1 MNRPGVEDILPL
13 SPLQQGLLFHAV
25 YDEAS
30 DDIYTVQL
38 VLDIEGPLNAD
49 RMRQAAAAL
58 LQRHPNLR
66 SAFLYEK
73 FDEPVQVIPREV
85 ALPWTETDLSG
96 LAAKERQAEWER
108 WLAEDRMRR
117 FDLKRPPLLRFTL
130 VTLAPGEYRLVFTN
144 HHILLD
150 GWSMPVLLTELF
162 ELYGTGGD
170 ASAMPR
176 VTPYREYLGWL
187 AKQDRAAADAAW
199 KQVFRGIE
207 EPSLVAPVSRGRSHD
222 LPERVSAALST
233 ELTTALV
240 AQSRAEGRTL
250 NSLLQTA
257 WATVLGQLT
266 GRDDVVF
273 GMAVSGRPA
282 HIPGIESMVGLFINT
297 LPVRVTL
304 DPTETF
310 GALADRL
317 QSEQA
322 ALTAYHHVSL
332 TDIQQ
337 IAGVGDLFDTCIV
350 LENYP
355 VDTADLKLPGE
366 GLSITGFDARDASHY
381 TAVLTAVPGERMQV
395 RLDYRGDVFDT
406 ATAQDVLD
414 RFVALLQKI
423 GDQDPRPVGQVDLL
437 TERSRHQVLVEWNDF
452 RRDVDPVTFHG
463 IVENHAVRTP
473 EATAISSTDVTFRY
487 EEFNERAN
495 QLAHLLIERGVGRE
509 QIVALALP
517 RSVDIAVAQ
526 LAVMKAGAAYLP
538 VDPDYPADRISY
550 ILDDAAPALL
560 ITDTEHAPR
569 LPEHDR
575 VPRLLIDTAG
585 LTTGRPHHN
594 PAVPVQLTHPAYVI
608 YTSGSTGRPK
618 GVVVTHQGLA
628 SLAATVADRLDVT
641 ADSRV
646 LQYASPSFDAS
657 VAELCMAYGAGAT
670 LVIPPLGPL
679 ADDALTRVLLGQEV
693 THAIIP
699 PAALATVPPADFP
712 AFRSLTVAGEATSA
726 ELMDRWAPRLRMI
739 NGYGPSE
746 STVGATFSA
755 PLEAGKGAPPI
766 GYPSYNTRIHILD
779 GRLRPAPAGAPGEL
793 YIAGAGL
800 ARGYLGR
807 ASLTAERFVANPFG
821 TPGERMYRTG
831 DLARWAPDG
840 QLEFVGRV
848 DDQVKLRG
856 FRIELEEI
864 QKVISAHPQVSQAAV
879 VVREDQPGDKHLV
892 AYVVSKGAALDPAR
906 LSAELRD
913 RASGQLPEYMVP
925 SAFVAM
931 DTLPVTTNGKLDRK
945 ALPAPEFSGTTGGRG
960 PRNEREEH
968 LCRLFADILGVERVG
983 IDDHFFD
990 LGGHSLSATRL
1001 LGRIRRQLKVE
1012 LTVRDLFQDP
1022 TVAGVS
1028 ARIRAAEAPTRAPL
1042 TAGERPAEIPLSPA
1056 QQRLWFLSRM
1066 KGGGGNY
1073 NLPAALRLSGPLD
1086 AEALRHAFT
1095 DVIGRH
1101 ESLRTVF
1108 PDTDGRPRQEIL
1120 PADEVRLDL
1129 RLTRIGEDELRDALV
1144 RATLE
1149 DFDLASEIPVRV
1161 NLFQLTSDE
1170 HVLLVTLHHIA
1181 GDGWSMAPLSRDVS
1195 VAYAA
1200 RCVGKEPVWEPLP
1213 VQYADY
1219 TVWQQDAMGE
1229 ESDPDSTL
1237 TQQIAY
1243 WRSQLADLPEE
1254 LALPTDRVRPAV
1266 ATYAGADVPVH
1277 LDAATHQRLLALA
1290 QERDSSLFMVL
1301 QAGLAA
1307 LLSRFGAGSDI
1318 PIGSPI
1324 AGRTD
1329 AALDDLVGFF
1339 VNTLVLRTDTSG
1351 DPAFHEL
1358 LDRVRETN
1366 LAAHAHQELP
1376 FERLVEIL
1384 NPARS
1389 LARHP
1394 LFQVL
1399 LSLHNN
1405 PETALNLNGVR
1416 ATAHEVPLDK
1426 ARFDLTLEL
1435 VELRDGEGGAAG
1447 VSGRLEFARDL
1458 FDEETARR
1466 LAAGLVRLLK
1476 AVAADPRVRV
1486 GELDVLSAV
1495 ERGWVVE
1502 GWNATDH
1509 TVTPG
1514 TLVSGFE
1521 DQVARTPDATAVLFE
1536 DQAVT
1541 YAELDTRANQ
1551 LAHALTARGV
1561 GPGTFV
1567 AVAAPRSVEL
1577 VTALYA
1583 VLKAGAAYVPV
1594 DPDYPADRISTILQ
1608 DATPALLLTTTNT
1621 APQLPTTP
1629 VPQLLLDTDQ
1639 GRGTEHPAHRPDV
1652 TVAPNAP
1659 AYVIFTSGST
1669 GRPKGVVVGHDAI
1682 NNRLAW
1688 MQDTYQLDTTDRV
1701 LQKTPSGFDVSVW
1714 EFFWPLRTGA
1724 TLVLARPEGHK
1735 DPAYLTTLIQNT
1747 GITTAHFVPSMLQ
1760 AFLTE
1765 PTTPHCTTLRRIIS
1779 SGEALPTDTAHR
1791 FHTQLPT
1798 TQLHNLYGPT
1808 EAAVDVTAHHTTT
1821 SSSGSDTTSGGGS
1834 GGGGVPIG
1842 RPIWNTRTYILDNA
1856 LRPVPVGVPG
1866 ELYLAGIQLAHG
1878 YTHRPALTAE
1888 RFTANPHS
1896 TTGERMYRTGDIA
1909 RWTTDGTIEYQ
1920 GRSDDQIKLRG
1931 FRIEL
1936 GDIETALTT
1945 HPHITHT
1952 TVLLREDQPGNKQ
1965 LIAYTLP
1972 TPGHTPHPDQLR
1984 THAATHL
1991 PDHMIPAAFITL
2003 TELPLTAN
2011 GKLDR
2016 KALPAPD
2023 FSRQVVGRSPRNPRE
2038 ELLCTLFAE
2047 TLNLDTVTIDDNFFN
2062 LGGHSLLATRLISRI
2077 RTALDTELDVRTIF
2091 ETPTVA
2097 GLAHHLDT
2105 TTPTTRPHLTPR
2117 PRPHHT
2123 PLSPAQRRL
2132 WFINRLESSGGNYNT
2147 GLSLRLSGGL
2157 DVPALRAALN
2167 DVITRHE
2174 SLRTTFPDTDGH
2186 PRQEIHTPEQ
2196 ATVDLT
2202 VTDVTTEELGAALSR
2217 AASAS
2222 YDLAVETPFRAH
2234 LFRVSEGDHVL
2245 LLVVHHIASDGW
2257 SNAPLSKDLSTAY
2270 AARSAGGAPEWQPLP
2285 VQYADYTLWQDEI
2298 LGDEDDSQSVLA
2310 GQLDHWRTTLADLP
2324 EELAL
2329 PTDRPRPAEMSY
2341 RGERVPMHFGPGLQR
2356 AAADLARDAGGTV
2369 FMVLQAAIAALLGK
2383 VGGGEDIPIG
2393 TAVAGRTDEAL
2404 DDLVGF
2410 FVNTLVLRTDLSGN
2424 PTFRELVDRVKET
2437 DLAAY
2442 AHQDVP
2448 FERLVDELN
2457 PARSMARHPLFQ
2469 VMLSMQNTP
2478 AIEAELGGIPATPLP
2493 VALDT
2498 AKFDLSFEL
2507 EERFSGDGSPAG
2519 LEGVIEFA
2527 VDLFD
2532 RASVE
2537 VLAARLGQ
2545 LLEAALGDPDRA
2557 VSTIDVLTAR
2567 ERERILVEWNAT
2579 SRSVEPVTFPG
2590 LFEAQ
2595 VIRAPRATALES
2607 PELTY
2612 SYEEFNERA
2621 NQLAHLL
2628 IERGVGREQIVALA
2642 LPRSVDIAVAQL
2654 AVMKAGA
2661 AYLPVDPDYPADR
2674 ISYILDD
2681 AAPALLITDT
2691 EHAPRLPEH
2700 DRVPRLLIDT
2710 AGLTTGRPHHNPAVP
2725 VQLTHPAYVI
2735 YTSGS
2740 TGRPKGVV
2748 VTHQGLASFAA
2759 AELERFDVTADSRV
2773 LQYASPSFDA
2783 SVLEICMTYAA
2794 GATLVVPPPGPL
2806 ADDVLAAVLR
2816 DSAVTHALIPPAA
2829 LATVA
2834 VRPGDFPAFRTLVV
2848 GGDATSAE
2856 LVDRWAPGRRMVNAY
2871 GPTESTVMVTT
2882 SAPLTAQSGTP
2893 PIGRPVHNSRVH
2905 VLDAGLRP
2913 VPAGVPG
2920 ELYIAGQ
2927 GLARGYLG
2935 RRGLTA
2941 ERFVADPYSTTGER
2955 MYRTGDIARW
2965 TADGELDY
2973 LGRADNQVKLRGYRI
2988 ELGEVE
2994 AALNAHGTVDRAA
3007 VLIREDQP
3015 GVAVLVAYLVPAAGL
3030 TTDHA
3035 ELRRHVAEALPSY
3048 MVPGAFVTLD
3058 TLPVTV
3064 NGKLDRE
3071 ALPAPDFG
3079 DLLGTREPRT
3089 VQEEVFCDLFAE
3101 VLRLERVGVDGNFFE
3116 LGGDS
3121 IVSLQLVSK
3130 AHKAGLLIRTRDV
3143 FDCQTPAALAE
3154 VAVPVSAVVHE
3165 SPEAG
3170 LGPVPLTPIMH
3181 WLRELGG
3188 PADGFQQAMMV
3199 RTPPGCATE
3208 PMSAMVQAL
3217 LDRHDVLRA
3226 RLTRH
3231 AGGEWE
3237 LEVRPP
3243 GKVRAEDVL
3252 SRVDVHDTDIAEE
3265 ARAAQR
3271 RLDPESGVMLQAV
3284 WFDAGAESAGRLLL
3298 VIHHLVVDG
3307 ISWRLLTP
3315 ELPELY
3321 RAAAEGRDTG
3331 PGETGTSFR
3340 SWARNLAE
3348 EAGKPGRIEEL
3359 PLWAAMLGE
3368 PRRPLGSR
3376 ALDPVR
3382 DKAATARRL
3391 TLSLPVELTE
3401 PLLTRLPTIYHAGI
3415 NDVLLAAFAIAAV
3428 DWQRARGAGRSVVFD
3443 LEGHGR
3449 EELGEN
3455 LDVSRTVGWFTS
3467 MYPVHLDPRVPD
3479 REWPDVRAGGP
3490 ALGRVLK
3497 EVKEQLR
3504 AIPDNGIGY
3513 GLLRYLNEE
3522 AGAALSALPAPQISF
3537 NYLGRI
3543 AMADGA
3549 GDVADWSVLSD
3560 VDLGDGRDPDMPV
3573 GHALELNAVTQDQ
3586 ADGPRLSATWSWP
3599 SELFREDEV
3608 RALAEGWFKA
3618 LGALVAH
3625 AETPD
3630 AGGFTPSD
3638 LLVDLNQNEIDLL
3651 SEEWGF

>member
-1821 SSSGSDTTSGGGS
+1821 TSSSGSDTTSSGGS
-1834 GGGGVPIG
+1834 GSSGSGSGSSGGSSSGSGGGVPIG

-2062 LGGHSLLATRLISRI
+2062 LGG
-2077 RTALDTELDVRTIF
+2077 
-2091 ETPTVA
+2091 
-2097 GLAHHLDT
+2097 
-2105 TTPTTRPHLTPR
+2105 
-2117 PRPHHT
+2117 
-2123 PLSPAQRRL
+2123 
-2132 WFINRLESSGGNYNT
+2132 
-2147 GLSLRLSGGL
+2147 
-2157 DVPALRAALN
+2157 
-2167 DVITRHE
+2167 
-2174 SLRTTFPDTDGH
+2174 
-2186 PRQEIHTPEQ
+2186 
-2196 ATVDLT
+2196 
-2202 VTDVTTEELGAALSR
+2202 
-2217 AASAS
+2217 
-2222 YDLAVETPFRAH
+2222 
-2234 LFRVSEGDHVL
+2234 
-2245 LLVVHHIASDGW
+2245 
-2257 SNAPLSKDLSTAY
+2257 
-2270 AARSAGGAPEWQPLP
+2270 
-2285 VQYADYTLWQDEI
+2285 
-2298 LGDEDDSQSVLA
+2298 
-2310 GQLDHWRTTLADLP
+2310 
-2324 EELAL
+2324 
-2329 PTDRPRPAEMSY
+2329 
-2341 RGERVPMHFGPGLQR
+2341 
-2356 AAADLARDAGGTV
+2356 
-2369 FMVLQAAIAALLGK
+2369 
-2383 VGGGEDIPIG
+2383 
-2393 TAVAGRTDEAL
+2393 
-2404 DDLVGF
+2404 
-2410 FVNTLVLRTDLSGN
+2410 
-2424 PTFRELVDRVKET
+2424 
-2437 DLAAY
+2437 
-2442 AHQDVP
+2442 
-2448 FERLVDELN
+2448 
-2457 PARSMARHPLFQ
+2457 
-2469 VMLSMQNTP
+2469 
-2478 AIEAELGGIPATPLP
+2478 
-2493 VALDT
+2493 
-2498 AKFDLSFEL
+2498 
-2507 EERFSGDGSPAG
+2507 
-2519 LEGVIEFA
+2519 
-2527 VDLFD
+2527 
-2532 RASVE
+2532 
-2537 VLAARLGQ
+2537 
-2545 LLEAALGDPDRA
+2545 
-2557 VSTIDVLTAR
+2557 
-2567 ERERILVEWNAT
+2567 
-2579 SRSVEPVTFPG
+2579 
-2590 LFEAQ
+2590 
-2595 VIRAPRATALES
+2595 
-2607 PELTY
+2607 
-2612 SYEEFNERA
+2612 
-2621 NQLAHLL
+2621 
-2628 IERGVGREQIVALA
+2628 
-2642 LPRSVDIAVAQL
+2642 
-2654 AVMKAGA
+2654 
-2661 AYLPVDPDYPADR
+2661 
-2674 ISYILDD
+2674 
-2681 AAPALLITDT
+2681 
-2691 EHAPRLPEH
+2691 
-2700 DRVPRLLIDT
+2700 
-2710 AGLTTGRPHHNPAVP
+2710 
-2725 VQLTHPAYVI
+2725 
-2735 YTSGS
+2735 
-2740 TGRPKGVV
+2740 
-2748 VTHQGLASFAA
+2748 
-2759 AELERFDVTADSRV
+2759 
-2773 LQYASPSFDA
+2773 
-2783 SVLEICMTYAA
+2783 
-2794 GATLVVPPPGPL
+2794 
-2806 ADDVLAAVLR
+2806 
-2816 DSAVTHALIPPAA
+2816 
-2829 LATVA
+2829 
-2834 VRPGDFPAFRTLVV
+2834 
-2848 GGDATSAE
+2848 
-2856 LVDRWAPGRRMVNAY
+2856 
-2871 GPTESTVMVTT
+2871 
-2882 SAPLTAQSGTP
+2882 
-2893 PIGRPVHNSRVH
+2893 
-2905 VLDAGLRP
+2905 
-2913 VPAGVPG
+2913 
-2920 ELYIAGQ
+2920 
-2927 GLARGYLG
+2927 
-2935 RRGLTA
+2935 
-2941 ERFVADPYSTTGER
+2941 
-2955 MYRTGDIARW
+2955 
-2965 TADGELDY
+2965 
-2973 LGRADNQVKLRGYRI
+2973 
-2988 ELGEVE
+2988 
-2994 AALNAHGTVDRAA
+2994 
-3007 VLIREDQP
+3007 
-3015 GVAVLVAYLVPAAGL
+3015 
-3030 TTDHA
+3030 
-3035 ELRRHVAEALPSY
+3035 
-3048 MVPGAFVTLD
+3048 
-3058 TLPVTV
+3058 
-3064 NGKLDRE
+3064 
-3071 ALPAPDFG
+3071 
-3079 DLLGTREPRT
+3079 
-3089 VQEEVFCDLFAE
+3089 
-3101 VLRLERVGVDGNFFE
+3101 
-3116 LGGDS
+3116 DS
-3121 IVSLQLVSK
+3121 IVSIQLVSR
-3130 AHKAGLLIRTRDV
+3130 ARAAGLVFTPRDV
-3143 FDCQTPAALAE
+3143 FQQRTVEALAAIA
-3154 VAVPVSAVVHE
+3154 VASDGSAVDTPND
-3165 SPEAG
+3165 PEAG
-3170 LGPVPLTPIMH
+3170 TGDLPATPIIH
-3181 WLRELGG
+3181 WLSEAGG
-3188 PADGFQQAMMV
+3188 EIDGFYQAMVV
-3199 RTPPGCATE
+3199 RTPATATVE
-3208 PMSAMVQAL
+3208 TLTTTLQSL
-3217 LDRHDVLRA
+3217 IDHHDILRL
-3226 RLTRH
+3226 RTTRTEGRPWTFTVRPKGDVDAAWILRRVDTAGVH
-3231 AGGEWE
+3231 GGELRSLMAKE
-3237 LEVRPP
+3237 TKP
-3243 GKVRAEDVL
+3243 
-3252 SRVDVHDTDIAEE
+3252 
-3265 ARAAQR
+3265 AQDA
-3271 RLDPESGVMLQAV
+3271 LAPDDGVVLQAV
-3284 WFDAGAESAGRLLL
+3284 WFDGGPGVEGRLLL
-3298 VIHHLVVDG
+3298 MAHHLVVDG
-3307 ISWRLLTP
+3307 VSWRILLPDLAT
-3315 ELPELY
+3315 
-3321 RAAAEGRDTG
+3321 AHDAAEAGREPDFG
-3331 PGETGTSFR
+3331 QPGTSYR
-3340 SWARNLAE
+3340 GWAQGLVEAASTEARTAE
-3348 EAGKPGRIEEL
+3348 L
-3359 PLWAAMLGE
+3359 DTWTAMLGAE
-3368 PRRPLGSR
+3368 DPLLGNRPLDPDRDTAATSR
-3376 ALDPVR
+3376 ALSVE
-3382 DKAATARRL
+3382 
-3391 TLSLPVELTE
+3391 LPPHLTE
-3401 PLLTRLPTIYHAGI
+3401 PLLTTVPAVFHAGV
-3415 NDVLLAAFAIAAV
+3415 NDILLTGFALAV
-3428 DWQRARGAGRSVVFD
+3428 ADWRRRRGQNTTGTLID

-3449 EELGEN
+3449 EELVPGT
-3455 LDVSRTVGWFTS
+3455 DISRTIGWFTS
-3467 MYPVHLDPRVPD
+3467 LYPVHLSPGVTEDAWEEIRT
-3479 REWPDVRAGGP
+3479 GGP
-3490 ALGRVLK
+3490 AVGNAVK
-3497 EVKEQLR
+3497 SIKEQLR
-3504 AIPDNGIGY
+3504 ALPDNGAGY
-3513 GLLRYLNEE
+3513 GLLRHLNPDT
-3522 AGAALSALPAPQISF
+3522 APTLAALPTPQISF
-3537 NYLGRI
+3537 NYLGRFEL
-3543 AMADGA
+3543 AGKKGGSGGTTAWSPAPEADSGVSGGSDDGMRLRYA
-3549 GDVADWSVLSD
+3549 FVLS
-3560 VDLGDGRDPDMPV
+3560 
-3573 GHALELNAVTQDQ
+3573 AA
-3586 ADGPRLSATWSWP
+3586 AIDGPDGPTLTAGWSWP
-3599 SELFREDEV
+3599 RELIDEEDVRDLAESWF
-3608 RALAEGWFKA
+3608 RALEAIVTHAEG
-3618 LGALVAH
+3618 
-3625 AETPD
+3625 PD
-3630 AGGFTPSD
+3630 AGGRTASD
-3638 LLVDLNQNEIDLL
+3638 FSLGGLSQDEIAEFEDDFLL
-3651 SEEWGF
+3651 